1 MAVGTAGLSSR
12 PSAHRNMRWYAAA
25 TPAKPAPMMAILN
38 GSGSPG
44 VPSSEAVAAARDP
57 PRAPRTHRLAPSS
70 GGETGGRRGTR
81 GGRGAGPSRDAP
93 RRSLGDVNVTARAT
107 VALAAALAIAST
119 RTGARACARRSAAA
133 ARSSRRWRGSR
144 TSPRTLSRTSPR
156 PRAQRSRAEAA
167 ETAPAVG
174 VTRGDASESAPAAT
188 GGPRSL
194 AGFIEVRGERARVG
208 ETVTPKS
215 CRG

>member
-1 MAVGTAGLSSR
+1 MPRTTRDRCFVIEKYLSPVQRVPRLKSHQRSLFTCDASR
-12 PSAHRNMRWYAAA
+12 PPVRVR
-25 TPAKPAPMMAILN
+25 TI
-38 GSGSPG
+38 GSL
-44 VPSSEAVAAARDP
+44 
-57 PRAPRTHRLAPSS
+57 RALVVGLGRGLQLGLGRGFRL
-70 GGETGGRRGTR
+70 GRGRRGRR
-81 GGRGAGPSRDAP
+81 GPPAG
-93 RRSLGDVNVTARAT
+93 
-107 VALAAALAIAST
+107 
-119 RTGARACARRSAAA
+119 CARRSAAA